1 MRSVAVAIPALVMLT
16 VVIAVTH
23 VHAEDSTVT
32 KQELERI
39 KREMQQ
45 KKQQLR
51 HADRKERS
59 ILVTLEKIDREIQTG
74 AAELADQQ
82 RKLREAEAAL
92 TEIEQRNAGVIQQL
106 EHLKLAYAARMRAL
120 YKLSKTGGYSLV
132 LLSADNFSSAYKRVR
147 YLAIIAERDQR
158 LMREYRSVLESLTRR
173 EEEMKERKV
182 DLLLR
187 KEAVESKRVAL
198 DVRRKKKAEILATV
212 KEEKSIYEATLK
224 DLEESSA
231 NLWAMIRLAEQEK
244 QQSQKRNPDGREV
257 PTEAPGGGRLPWPVK
272 GQVLTHFGVQR
283 HPQFGTVV
291 YRRGIDIAAKNGDDV
306 RAVNGGQ
313 VAYADW
319 YRGYGRLVIIDHGS
333 GLYTLYGHL
342 SRLDVNGG
350 DRVSQGQVIGL
361 AGDTGSL
368 KGTKLYFEIRRNG
381 EAVDPLAWLAKR

>member
-1 MRSVAVAIPALVMLT
+1 MKKIAVAIPTLFLLT
-16 VVIAVTH
+16 LMITITH
-23 VHAEDSTVT
+23 LRAEDGAVK

-39 KREMQQ
+39 KREMSQ

-59 ILVTLEKIDREIQTG
+59 ILVTLEKIDREIQAG

-92 TEIEQRNAGVIQQL
+92 TEIEQRNTGVVQQL

-120 YKLSKTGGYSLV
+120 YKLSKGGGYSLV
-132 LLSADNFSSAYKRVR
+132 ILSADSFSSAYKRVR
-147 YLAIIAERDQR
+147 YLATIAERDQR
-158 LMREYRSVLESLTRR
+158 MMREYRSILESLALR
-173 EEEMKERKV
+173 EQETKERRIE
-182 DLLLR
+182 LLSR
-187 KEAVESKRVAL
+187 KEAVEAKRVAL
-198 DVRRKKKAEILATV
+198 DARRKKKAEILATV
-212 KEEKSIYEATLK
+212 KEEKSVYEATLK

-244 QQSQKRNPDGREV
+244 QQSQKKQPDGREV
-257 PTEAPGGGRLPWPVK
+257 PTGAPGGERLPWPVN
-272 GQVLTHFGVQR
+272 GQVLTPFGVQR

-306 RAVNGGQ
+306 RAVNSGQ

-319 YRGYGRLVIIDHGS
+319 YRGYGRLVIIDHGL
-333 GLYTLYGHL
+333 GIYTLYGHL

-350 DRVSQGQVIGL
+350 DRVIKGQVIGL

-368 KGTKLYFEIRRNG
+368 KGPKLYFEIRRNG

>member
-1 MRSVAVAIPALVMLT
+1 
-16 VVIAVTH
+16 
-23 VHAEDSTVT
+23 
-32 KQELERI
+32 
-39 KREMQQ
+39 MQQ
-45 KKQQLR
+45 KKQLLR

-74 AAELADQQ
+74 AAELADRK
-82 RKLREAEAAL
+82 RKLREAEDAL
-92 TEIEQRNAGVIQQL
+92 TEIEQRNTGVAQQL
-106 EHLKLAYAARMRAL
+106 EHLKLAYAGRIRAL

-147 YLAIIAERDQR
+147 YLTAIAERDQR
-158 LMREYRSVLESLTRR
+158 LMREYRSVLESLSVR
-173 EEEMKERKV
+173 EQEMKERKIE
-182 DLLLR
+182 LLLR
-187 KEAVESKRVAL
+187 KEAVEAKRVAL
-198 DVRRKKKAEILATV
+198 DVRRKKKAEILASV
-212 KEEKSIYEATLK
+212 KEEKSVYEATLK

-244 QQSQKRNPDGREV
+244 QQSQMKQPDSS
-257 PTEAPGGGRLPWPVK
+257 EAPAGTVGGRRLPWPVN

-291 YRRGIDIAAKNGDDV
+291 YRRGIDIAAKNGDNV

-350 DRVSQGQVIGL
+350 DRVIQGQVIGL

-368 KGTKLYFEIRRNG
+368 KGPKLYFEMRRDG